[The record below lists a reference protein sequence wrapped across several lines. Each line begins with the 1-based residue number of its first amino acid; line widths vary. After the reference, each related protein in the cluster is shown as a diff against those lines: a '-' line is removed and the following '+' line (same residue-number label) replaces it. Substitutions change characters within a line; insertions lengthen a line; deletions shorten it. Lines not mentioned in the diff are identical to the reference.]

1 MNWQRAR
8 TDDKKNERKAAIYQA
23 AYTLFKEKGYDDVSF
38 NGIAAQAGF
47 TKSNMYRYFSSK
59 EDIFLNVF
67 GDLFENWFD
76 DCIAQLREFDIEVD
90 SQHFAE
96 SWVNTLLKHSE
107 FLDLTP
113 LMFIALEAN
122 SSYEQLIQ
130 FKRNSKNLLYQ
141 LALEIGRIY
150 PALQGENA
158 FQFLTLSYAASTNYW
173 ASSKQNDALTKVY
186 ALEEFKDLKPDFE
199 RNLTN
204 SIVIII
210 KGIKADQH

>member
-67 GDLFENWFD
+67 GDLFENWFE
-76 DCIAQLREFDIEVD
+76 DCLADLKAFEIDVD
-90 SQHFAE
+90 SHHFAKT
-96 SWVNTLLKHSE
+96 WCNTLLKHPE

-122 SSYEQLIQ
+122 SSYEQLIE

-173 ASSKQNDALTKVY
+173 AGSKQNDALTKVY

-199 RNLTN
+199 RNLIN

-210 KGIKADQH
+210 NGIKADQD